1 MKRGNEFK
9 LNVYFKN
16 NIYIMLSE
24 QQLILFVFE
33 FEPNDKL
40 QARKNIDF
48 IKLMLSNCYP
58 YNINNGT
65 KRVKS
70 NKHN

>member
-1 MKRGNEFK
+1 
-9 LNVYFKN
+9 
-16 NIYIMLSE
+16 MLSE
-24 QQLILFVFE
+24 QQLMLFVFE

-58 YNINNGT
+58 YNIKNDT
-65 KRVKS
+65 ERVNS
-70 NKHN
+70 NKNN

>member
-1 MKRGNEFK
+1 
-9 LNVYFKN
+9 
-16 NIYIMLSE
+16 MLSE

-58 YNINNGT
+58 YNIKNDT
-65 KRVKS
+65 KCVNS
-70 NKHN
+70 NKNN